1 MVDAVKTYSVL
12 MVVHNALEMTRLST
26 LETLRHMSGQDARLV
41 VVDNA
46 SNDGTEQWL
55 KLLAQRGDIDLIR
68 SETNL
73 GHGPALELA
82 RSRTR
87 SPYLLALDSDAFPL
101 SDDWLAQLRARLN
114 DEVKVAGILHH
125 RDYVHPSCLLIARE
139 TLDELKLS
147 FLNEK
152 DQPSQF
158 DVAERISHEVKRRG
172 FGIAGLKRTGA
183 QRRGSISEPVYL
195 GSEYEGIV
203 YHQWYTTRAATAPG
217 MPVDD
222 VTRESIDTSL
232 TELFQKYEAQP
243 RSVTVVMGVRCN
255 PSEPERLAN
264 AKICLQALNVQ
275 TLPRWRYR
283 IVVVEQ
289 DETPRLER
297 ELAPFADKY
306 VFAYNPG
313 PYNRGWA
320 FNIGAVRRRHEGQCF
335 MSDRCR
341 SACRSRFSGA
351 WLRAV

>member
-26 LETLRHMSGQDARLV
+26 LETLRHLSGHDARLV

-55 KLLAQRGDIDLIR
+55 NLLAQRGDIDLIR

-82 RSRTR
+82 RSKTR
-87 SPYLLALDSDAFPL
+87 SPYLVALDSDAFPL
-101 SDDWLAQLRARLN
+101 SADWLAQLRARLN

-139 TLDELKLS
+139 TLNELKLS

-152 DQPSQF
+152 DQQSQF

-195 GSEYEGIV
+195 GSEYEGSV

-222 VTRESIDTSL
+222 VARESIDTSL
-232 TELFQKYEAQP
+232 NELFQKYEAQS
-243 RSVTVVMGVRCN
+243 RSVTVVMGIRCN
-255 PSEPERLAN
+255 PSEPERLVN
-264 AKICLQALNVQ
+264 AKIC
-275 TLPRWRYR
+275 
-283 IVVVEQ
+283 
-289 DETPRLER
+289 
-297 ELAPFADKY
+297 
-306 VFAYNPG
+306 
-313 PYNRGWA
+313 
-320 FNIGAVRRRHEGQCF
+320 
-335 MSDRCR
+335 
-341 SACRSRFSGA
+341 
-351 WLRAV
+351 